1 MAVGAA
7 AAGTQS
13 EPIGYAIE
21 KEHAIGAHRLRERE
35 RARNRSRQAA
45 QARKSTQSEPIGCAS
60 GKEHASGAGRLL
72 LLLHTKRVQA
82 FLMTKKVQMQK

>member
-35 RARNRSRQAA
+35 RARKRSR
-45 QARKSTQSEPIGCAS
+45 
-60 GKEHASGAGRLL
+60 
-72 LLLHTKRVQA
+72 KRDNTIEALEFELATGTELWSVYGE
-82 FLMTKKVQMQK
+82 